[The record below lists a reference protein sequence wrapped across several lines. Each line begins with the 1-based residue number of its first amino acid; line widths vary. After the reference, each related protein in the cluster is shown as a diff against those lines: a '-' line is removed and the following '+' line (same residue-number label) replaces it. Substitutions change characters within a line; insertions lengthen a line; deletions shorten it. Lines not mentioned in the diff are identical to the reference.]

1 MIIRGICCIL
11 PGIEG
16 QTENIEVH
24 SIVGR
29 FLEHS
34 RIYWFGPKEDC
45 KVYISSAD
53 FMTRNTEKRV
63 EVASPIL
70 DASCKALVMKYFEDQ
85 WRDNVKTRIILP
97 DGSYTAINS
106 TDEPYDYQDAY
117 IRKEYHPETE
127 IKGLKAFLKKLKL
140 LHH

>member
-1 MIIRGICCIL
+1 
-11 PGIEG
+11 
-16 QTENIEVH
+16 
-24 SIVGR
+24 
-29 FLEHS
+29 
-34 RIYWFGPKEDC
+34 
-45 KVYISSAD
+45 
-53 FMTRNTEKRV
+53 
-63 EVASPIL
+63 
-70 DASCKALVMKYFEDQ
+70 MKYFEDQ

-117 IRKEYHPETE
+117 IRKEYHPKTE